1 MKGRILVLPFFMDLT
16 NMSRLFILV
25 TLAIL
30 ASCASNQ
37 RQAILP
43 KMLSYVPNTNKNQL
57 ATASP
62 DTLQKIFESG
72 LQKLSLDDL
81 YVLNH
86 FRVKMIEASRE
97 NCMVVLEDRTIS
109 SPRKEQALMSLSNEE
124 YDQYART
131 IAKAVTLGAN
141 YDAKVPPRPNKN
153 EFTKAFDIALGAPT
167 SGIIPSYLVGVKDL
181 EQDQCWVLHK
191 GLRYADEKRNRIA
204 EIVVRYMGM

>member
-1 MKGRILVLPFFMDLT
+1 MR
-16 NMSRLFILV
+16 RLFILV
-25 TLAIL
+25 IL
-30 ASCASNQ
+30 TALTGCASNQ

-43 KMLSYVPNTNKNQL
+43 KMLSYVPVSNKNQL

-81 YVLNH
+81 YAMNH
-86 FRVKMIEASRE
+86 FRVKMIEATRE
-97 NCMVVLEDRTIS
+97 NCMVILEDRTIS
-109 SPRKEQALMSLSNEE
+109 SARKEQALLSLSNEE
-124 YDQYART
+124 YDQYTRI

-141 YDAKVPPRPNKN
+141 YEAKVPPRPNKN

-167 SGIIPSYLVGVKDL
+167 SGIIPTYLVGIKNL

-204 EIVVRYMGM
+204 EIIVKYMGM